1 MKKKAFETFI
11 YSVVGVL
18 VLLAVL
24 IAFNAVTGTVKK
36 RVDLTKE
43 KAYTLSSGTKAILS
57 KLDTP
62 VKVRFYYSQ
71 SHGGDSVPM
80 GLKTYAQNVE
90 DLLSE
95 YKQIAKGKLIIEK
108 FDPQPDS
115 DAEDSA
121 RLDGVEGQMLP
132 DGEKFYLGLSVSML
146 DAKEALPFLT
156 PERERLLEYD
166 LSRAI
171 SRVVTPEKPVV
182 GVMSPL
188 PVFGAPAN
196 PMMARM
202 GQQQQGQDPWIF
214 ISELKN
220 DYTVKQVEM
229 TADKI
234 DDNVKV
240 LVVIHPK
247 DISDTAQFAIDQF
260 IMRGGKLIAFL
271 DATSLVDKN
280 GSNPMMQL
288 PGGGSSLDKL
298 FKAWGIQFE
307 NTKVAADL
315 NYKMQLMGRNGQP
328 TDAPAFLSIPKEG
341 INGDDVATSEIDNV
355 WLPFCGVFSGTPV
368 SGLKETILLKTT
380 KDSALVDGVM
390 ASLSEDSVLKDFKPS
405 GTEYALAIRLNGKFK
420 TAFPNGKPED
430 KKDDKKE
437 DKTAPA
443 LKSADSLKET
453 KDENAV
459 VLFGDA
465 DFIYDQ
471 FAVRQTQTIFGR
483 SLEAMNGNLSM
494 AQNLVEK
501 LAGASELIDVR
512 SRATMSRPFT
522 RIREMDARAQ
532 KAFQSKIKG
541 LEDSLQETQTK
552 LNELQRGKENNGQ
565 RFIMSPEQQAE
576 LDKFKKKQVEV
587 NRQLKLEKKQLA
599 REKEGLQNRLKWENI
614 LGMPVVVVMAGL
626 CIAVVKKKRT
636 SAK

>member
-599 REKEGLQNRLKWENI
+599 REKEGLQNRLKW
-614 LGMPVVVVMAGL
+614 
-626 CIAVVKKKRT
+626 KT
-636 SAK
+636 SSACQLSL